1 MRLLVILFLSLP
13 VFLPAQR
20 GRGRGAA
27 GAADAAKPVVE
38 EGIPVTDP
46 LVIAKCS
53 GCHKKDEKGNLTRIS
68 WERTTPE
75 GWQEAIKR
83 MVRLNGLEL
92 KPEEARAIVK
102 SLSNDHGLAPEEAKP
117 VMYFVE
123 HRIKDEEFP
132 NDTVR
137 EACAACHAIGRA
149 RSWHRSKEDWD
160 LLVNMHR
167 GYFIVSEQSFRGRG
181 GAGGA
186 AAAGGGRG
194 AAAATNAAP
203 VDTRPASDQA
213 VEYLAKDYPL
223 DTPAWA
229 AWRARM
235 RAPKL
240 TGRWLITGY
249 QAGRGKVMGEMV
261 IEPGASEDEFT
272 TNVKLTYLKD
282 GSTATR
288 SGKSVVYTGYSW
300 RGRSTTKS
308 ATEPSPQAAGG
319 VPAELRETMWIAPD
333 QNEMEGRWFWG
344 AYEEFGYDV
353 TLHRASDGVTVTGTD
368 VTMIKTG
375 AAAQKVKIYGDNFP
389 KLTTADIDFGTG
401 VTIKRIV
408 DQNAHQATVEVD
420 VDAKAIVGKRDVAVR
435 RTVAPNAIAVYDKI
449 DFIKVSPD
457 TALSRLGGE
466 KFPKGYQQFEAIAYN
481 NGPDGKPNTP
491 DDVELGPVDAEWS
504 VEEFYAVFG
513 DDDKQFVGQMS
524 PTGFFTPAAEGPN
537 PKRKFSRNN
546 YGDVWA
552 VATYKGA
559 QDKEGKPLTARSYLV
574 VAIPLYVRWDEAE
587 GPK

>member
-1 MRLLVILFLSLP
+1 MRLLVTLFLALP
-13 VFLPAQR
+13 ILLQAQR

-27 GAADAAKPVVE
+27 STDTKPVVE

-92 KPEEARAIVK
+92 TPEEARAIVK
-102 SLSNDHGLAPEEAKP
+102 SLSADHGLAPEEAKP

-123 HRIKDEEFP
+123 HRIQDEEFP
-132 NDTVR
+132 NEVVR
-137 EACAACHAIGRA
+137 ETCAACHPIARA
-149 RSWHRSKEDWD
+149 RSWHRSKEEWD
-160 LLVNMHR
+160 LLVEMHR

-181 GAGGA
+181 RGAGGG
-186 AAAGGGRG
+186 GGGRG
-194 AAAATNAAP
+194 AAAAPNATP
-203 VDTRPASDQA
+203 VDTRPPSDQA
-213 VEYLAKDYPL
+213 VEYLAKEYPL

-235 RAPKL
+235 RPPKIS
-240 TGRWLITGY
+240 GRWLITGE

-261 IEPGASEDEFT
+261 IEPGASDDEFT

-282 GSTATR
+282 GSTVTR
-288 SGKSVVYTGYSW
+288 SGKSMVYTGYSW
-300 RGRSTTKS
+300 RGRSTTKNPVD
-308 ATEPSPQAAGG
+308 ASPQAAGG
-319 VPAELRETMWIAPD
+319 VPSELRETMWIAPD
-333 QNEMEGRWFWG
+333 QNSMEGRWFWG

-353 TLHRASDGVTVTGTD
+353 TLRRANDGVTVTGTD
-368 VTMIKTG
+368 LTMIKTG
-375 AAAQKVKIYGDNFP
+375 STAQKVKIYGDNFP
-389 KLTTADIDFGTG
+389 KLAIADIDFGTG
-401 VTIKRIV
+401 VTVKRIV
-408 DQNAHQATVEVD
+408 GQTAQQVTVDVD
-420 VDAKAIVGKRDVAVR
+420 VDAKAIFGKRDVSVR

-449 DFIKVSPD
+449 DYIKVSPD
-457 TALSRLGGE
+457 TSLARLGGV

-481 NGPDGKPNTP
+481 RGPDGKPNTP

-504 VEEFYAVFG
+504 LEEFYAVYG
-513 DDDKQFVGQMS
+513 DDDKEFVGKMS
-524 PTGFFTPAAEGPN
+524 STGFFTPAAEGPN

-559 QDKEGKPLTARSYLV
+559 QDKDGKPLTARSYLV
-574 VAIPLYVRWDEAE
+574 VAIPLYVRWDESE

>member
-1 MRLLVILFLSLP
+1 MRLLVTLFLVLP
-13 VFLPAQR
+13 ILVQAQGGR
-20 GRGRGAA
+20 GRGRG
-27 GAADAAKPVVE
+27 GNADAKPVME

-46 LVIAKCS
+46 LVIDKCS
-53 GCHKKDEKGNLTRIS
+53 GCHKKDEKGNLSRIS

-102 SLSNDHGLAPEEAKP
+102 SLSTDHGLAPEEAKP

-123 HRIKDEEFP
+123 HRIQDEEFP

-137 EACAACHAIGRA
+137 EACAACHPIARA
-149 RSWHRSKEDWD
+149 RSWHRSKEEWD

-181 GAGGA
+181 GAGG
-186 AAAGGGRG
+186 GRG
-194 AAAATNAAP
+194 AAAAPGAAP
-203 VDTRPASDQA
+203 ADTRAPSDVA
-213 VEYLAKDYPL
+213 VEYLAKSYPL
-223 DTPAWA
+223 DTPEWA

-240 TGRWLITGY
+240 SGRWLITGE

-261 IEPGASEDEFT
+261 IEPGATDDEFT

-300 RGRSTTKS
+300 RGRSTTTH

-319 VPAELRETMWIAPD
+319 VPRELRETMWIAPD
-333 QNEMEGRWFWG
+333 QNSMEGRWFWG
-344 AYEEFGYDV
+344 AYEEFGTDV
-353 TLHRASDGVTVTGTD
+353 TLHRASDGVTVIGTD
-368 VTMIKTG
+368 LTMIKTG
-375 AAAQKVKIYGDNFP
+375 SAAQRVKIYGDNFP
-389 KLTTADIDFGTG
+389 KLTTGDIDMGTG
-401 VTIKRIV
+401 VTVKRIV
-408 DQNAHQATVEVD
+408 EQTAQQVTVEVD
-420 VDAKAIVGKRDVAVR
+420 VDAKAIFGKRDVAVR
-435 RTVAPNAIAVYDKI
+435 RTVVPNAIAVYDKI
-449 DFIKVSPD
+449 DYIKVSPA
-457 TALSRLGGE
+457 TSLSRLGGV

-481 NGPDGKPNTP
+481 RGADGKPNTA
-491 DDVELGPVDAEWS
+491 DDVELGRMDAEWS
-504 VEEFYAVFG
+504 LEEFYAVYG
-513 DDDKQFVGQMS
+513 DDDKAFVGKMS
-524 PTGFFTPAAEGPN
+524 STGFFTPAEEGPN

>member
-1 MRLLVILFLSLP
+1 MRLLATLFLALP
-13 VFLPAQR
+13 ILMQAQGGR
-20 GRGRGAA
+20 GRGRGATT
-27 GAADAAKPVVE
+27 DEKPVME

-92 KPEEARAIVK
+92 TPVEARAIVK
-102 SLSNDHGLAPEEAKP
+102 SLSTDHGLAPEEAKP

-123 HRIKDEEFP
+123 HRIQDEEFP
-132 NDTVR
+132 NDTLR
-137 EACAACHAIGRA
+137 EACAACHPIARA
-149 RSWHRSKEDWD
+149 RSWHRSKEEWD

-181 GAGGA
+181 PAPA
-186 AAAGGGRG
+186 AAAGAGGRG
-194 AAAATNAAP
+194 ATTTPA
-203 VDTRPASDQA
+203 VDTRPPSDQA
-213 VEYLAKDYPL
+213 VEYLAKEYPL
-223 DTPAWA
+223 ETPAWA

-240 TGRWLITGY
+240 TGRWLFTGY
-249 QAGRGKVMGEMV
+249 EAGRGKVMGEMV
-261 IEPGASEDEFT
+261 IEPGAADDEFT

-282 GSTATR
+282 GSSATR

-300 RGRSTTKS
+300 RGRSTAKN
-308 ATEPSPQAAGG
+308 ATEPSPEAAGG
-319 VPAELRETMWIAPD
+319 SPAELRETMWISPD
-333 QNEMEGRWFWG
+333 QNEMQGRWFWG

-368 VTMIKTG
+368 VTMIKSGST
-375 AAAQKVKIYGDNFP
+375 AQKVRIYGDNFP
-389 KLTTADIDFGTG
+389 KLTAADVDLGTG
-401 VTIKRIV
+401 VTVKRIV
-408 DQNAHQATVEVD
+408 EQSAHEATVEVD

-435 RTVAPNAIAVYDKI
+435 RTVAPNAIAVYDTI
-449 DFIKVSPD
+449 DYIKVAPD
-457 TALSRLGGE
+457 TSLARLGGI

-481 NGPDGKPNTP
+481 RGPDGKPNTA

-504 VEEFYAVFG
+504 LEEFYAVYG
-513 DDDKQFVGQMS
+513 DDDKEFVGKMS
-524 PTGFFTPAAEGPN
+524 PTGFFTPAVEGPN

-559 QDKEGKPLTARSYLV
+559 KDKEGKPLTARSYLV